1 MTSKPVVVEEA
12 NVKELVET
20 NQILSNVNNLL
31 ETQESQL
38 INLSF
43 QRTQYYPQD
52 SDLLIY
58 LSCQM
63 CFLCWRIQI
72 AL

>member
-38 INLSF
+38 INLS
-43 QRTQYYPQD
+43 
-52 SDLLIY
+52 
-58 LSCQM
+58 
-63 CFLCWRIQI
+63 
-72 AL
+72 

>member
-1 MTSKPVVVEEA
+1 MTSKSVVVEEA

-38 INLSF
+38 INLS
-43 QRTQYYPQD
+43 
-52 SDLLIY
+52 
-58 LSCQM
+58 
-63 CFLCWRIQI
+63 
-72 AL
+72 